1 MSRRVVA
8 AASVVAVFLVV
19 GGVAMYAVSEEGDPG
34 PTPTEE
40 YMACVAAA
48 GADLG
53 GFAEA
58 VYDQDGVLIWM
69 KTGVDVPV
77 EVHSPCL
84 KSVGGTGV
92 SLNTSS
98 YGY

>member
-1 MSRRVVA
+1 MGAVV
-8 AASVVAVFLVV
+8 LVV
-19 GGVAMYAVSEEGDPG
+19 GGVGMYVVSEEGDPG
-34 PTPTEE
+34 PTPTEK
-40 YMACVAAA
+40 YIACSAAA
-48 GADLG
+48 GIDVG
-53 GFAEA
+53 GAEA
-58 VYDQDGVLIWM
+58 VYDQAGALAWM

-77 EVHSPCL
+77 EVHSPCF